1 MDYLIELVT
10 QVPSLRVA
18 HAPGHNLPTPREEQV
33 VALVA
38 EAFANREVPQ
48 EPGLSEHSVKSM
60 FRIFDKLGISTR
72 VELVLYAALRNRT
85 HRTAKVSERRY
96 AQTKHSTLRLGCDY
110 NAGVP
115 TRPSCQEN
123 STLPEPLPNLSR
135 RWTVIASGLLLS
147 ALALVMLYTGR
158 SAFRSPLAIVVIAAI
173 GLAAALL
180 QLRLRVPGTQTVG
193 PPIWLNVLGLLCA
206 LVALFS
212 DFLHLSPVPTL
223 IAALGAVGCFAVS
236 SFLLFE
242 HLRKKRG

>member
-1 MDYLIELVT
+1 MPIANLEIT
-10 QVPSLRVA
+10 PTKVA
-18 HAPGHNLPTPREEQV
+18 TAPPLASQATGEHRE
-33 VALVA
+33 
-38 EAFANREVPQ
+38 P
-48 EPGLSEHSVKSM
+48 
-60 FRIFDKLGISTR
+60 
-72 VELVLYAALRNRT
+72 AACDGCCQFLFVQLAGKRA
-85 HRTAKVSERRY
+85 AKVSERRY
-96 AQTKHSTLRLGCDY
+96 AQTKHSTLRLGCGY

-206 LVALFS
+206 LIALFS